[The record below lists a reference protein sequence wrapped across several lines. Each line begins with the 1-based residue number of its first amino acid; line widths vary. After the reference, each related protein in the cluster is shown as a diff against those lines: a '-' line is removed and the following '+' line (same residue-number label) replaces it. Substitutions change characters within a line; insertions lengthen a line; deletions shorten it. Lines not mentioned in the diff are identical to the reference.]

1 MRYSVRSNT
10 VGLSQVE
17 AEVKKVGGQD
27 IRVTPR
33 VRQVFCDL
41 TPTQA
46 DALASVPGLIVKESK
61 TYRAQ
66 QFVLPSVEEVMQA
79 PPAEAETL
87 YDLFYSFRNL
97 FTPPL
102 TGTGLTVAVLD
113 SGIRR
118 THETLENKVVY
129 EKDCIASGSTDDVF
143 NHGTSVAFMIAGGI
157 HAPGEQ
163 AGVSPGARLMNV
175 KVIGDDGTGSDESVI
190 AGIEEVIDLLE
201 SARSQ
206 GLWLTDDMFP
216 NVLNLSF
223 GAEDDGDPDNPVR
236 EACRVAVEE
245 YGLDVIAAAGNEGPD
260 RSTISVPAV
269 DPAVLAVGAIESYG
283 ELLIWEQSSR
293 GPTLDGET
301 KPDYVLWGTSL
312 YMAGAAADDEYVTK
326 SGTSFAAPILSGL
339 TGLVWETGRRVYGEV
354 WEFRWIP
361 IREFAPYYCVKP
373 ADSPLDKDNS
383 YGYGLPGLG
392 TLVGQIGGVATPTQ
406 QMVEGMTM
414 VVMMAMLMGMATG
427 MMR

>member
-10 VGLSQVE
+10 MDLSRVE
-17 AEVKKVGGQD
+17 AEVKKAGGQD
-27 IRVTPR
+27 IVLKPL
-33 VRQVFCDL
+33 VRQVFCEL

-66 QFVLPSVEEVMQA
+66 QFVLPAVEEVMQA
-79 PPAEAETL
+79 PPEQAETL
-87 YDLFYSFRNL
+87 SDLFYMFRNL

-113 SGIRR
+113 SGIRK
-118 THETLENKVVY
+118 THEALQNKVVY
-129 EKDCIASGSTDDVF
+129 EADFSGSGSTDDVF
-143 NHGTSVAFMIAGGI
+143 NHGTSVAFMIAGGT

-163 AGVSPGARLMNV
+163 AGVSPGARLMNI
-175 KVIGDDGTGSDESVI
+175 KVIGDDGTGTDESVI
-190 AGIEEVIDLLE
+190 AGIEEVIDLVE

-206 GLWLTDDMFP
+206 GLWLTDDIFP
-216 NVLNLSF
+216 NALNLSF

-245 YGLDVIAAAGNEGPD
+245 YGLDVIAAAGNDGPD
-260 RSTISVPAV
+260 RNTITLPAV
-269 DPAVLAVGAIESYG
+269 EPAVIAVGGIESYG
-283 ELLIWEQSSR
+283 ELLIWEESSR
-293 GPTLDGET
+293 GPTLEGET

-312 YMAGAAADDEYVTK
+312 NMAGAAGDDEYVTK
-326 SGTSFAAPILSGL
+326 SGTSFSAPILSGL
-339 TGLVWETGRRVYGEV
+339 TGLVWETGRRVYGEI
-354 WEFRWIP
+354 WEFRWTP

-373 ADSPLDKDNS
+373 ADAPLDKDNN
-383 YGYGLPGLG
+383 YGYGLPALG
-392 TLVGQIGGVATPTQ
+392 ALVGQISAVTTPTQ

-414 VVMMAMLMGMATG
+414 VVMMGMLMGMATG